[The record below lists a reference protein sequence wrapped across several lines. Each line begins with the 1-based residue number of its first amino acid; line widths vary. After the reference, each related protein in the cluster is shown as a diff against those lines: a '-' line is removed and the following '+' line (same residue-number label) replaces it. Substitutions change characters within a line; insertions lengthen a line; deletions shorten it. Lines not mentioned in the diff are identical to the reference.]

1 MLHIL
6 KFESDHYI
14 GNDPVHSPDP
24 HCHSYF
30 AATRN
35 DAAEY
40 APLNGDTRTDVCV
53 IGAGFT
59 GLSAALLL
67 AERGFSVTVLE
78 QNRVGWGASGRCG
91 GQMIG
96 GVPGEDRLAAVA
108 GPALADSLFDLGY
121 LGHEIIARWV
131 QKYRIDCDLNYGYID
146 VATKPRH
153 LEKQKFWY
161 DRLCARGSEKE
172 VRLVPRGELSE
183 LIGTD
188 RYIGGM
194 LNWRSGHLHPL
205 NLCLGEARAA
215 AGRGVMIH
223 EGSAVLAIEQGV
235 RPEVHTSGGKVLAD
249 HVLLAGNAY
258 HLLEQTTFSSLL
270 FPASTFIVATEP
282 LSEAEMS
289 AINPQNIAVCD
300 QSLVMDYFRL
310 STDRRLLFGGG
321 CHYTGREPADLRQA
335 MRRRIRAVYP
345 SLADKRLDY
354 AWSGQM
360 AIVVKRVPLL
370 GRLAPN
376 VFYSQG
382 YSGHGLS
389 LSHACGDIL
398 CDAVQGNTA
407 RLEMFERVPPGR
419 IPLGR
424 KLGGYAMAAE
434 MLYHRLRDRC

>member
-1 MLHIL
+1 MLHIP

-40 APLNGDTRTDVCV
+40 PPLNGDTRTDVCV

-96 GVPGEDRLAAVA
+96 GVPGEDRLQAVA

-121 LGHEIIARWV
+121 LGHDIIARWV
-131 QKYRIDCDLNYGYID
+131 QQYRIDCDLNYGYID

-161 DRLCARGSEKE
+161 DRLCAHGSEKE
-172 VRLVPRGELSE
+172 VRLVPRGELPE

-215 AGRGVMIH
+215 VGQGVMIH

-310 STDRRLLFGGG
+310 SADRRLLFGGG

-335 MRRRIRAVYP
+335 
-345 SLADKRLDY
+345 
-354 AWSGQM
+354 
-360 AIVVKRVPLL
+360 
-370 GRLAPN
+370 
-376 VFYSQG
+376 
-382 YSGHGLS
+382 
-389 LSHACGDIL
+389 
-398 CDAVQGNTA
+398 
-407 RLEMFERVPPGR
+407 
-419 IPLGR
+419 
-424 KLGGYAMAAE
+424 
-434 MLYHRLRDRC
+434 